1 MYWLFSSQKTVT
13 VKLHLSDNVTF
24 QNLLKNR
31 KLLPSEK
38 LRNILD
44 FDKEPKRKLLSH
56 ISGQFY

>member
-1 MYWLFSSQKTVT
+1 MYWLFSSKKTVT
-13 VKLHLSDNVTF
+13 VKLHLSENVTF
-24 QNLLKNR
+24 QNLFKNR

-44 FDKEPKRKLLSH
+44 FDKKSKRKLLSH